1 MMVAL
6 YPHVYSL
13 SDQLQPYTNSVVLK
27 LLGLQPRDMLV
38 VNTIRKK
45 KRIYMKMELSLQ
57 EIEILFLDHQHG
69 CHDRIHCA
77 LPTSSKY
84 FKA

>member
-45 KRIYMKMELSLQ
+45 KNLHENGVKFAR
-57 EIEILFLDHQHG
+57 
-69 CHDRIHCA
+69 DRNTI
-77 LPTSSKY
+77 S
-84 FKA
+84 